1 MNEIIVKTWNQ
12 TYTKGINLS
21 TITKIKTLR
30 FADGKVIIADS
41 KDNLQRGVFTLKKR
55 KNVWNGINTRSI

>member
-1 MNEIIVKTWNQ
+1 MNEIIVKKGNQ

-30 FADGKVIIADS
+30 FSDGKVIKLI
-41 KDNLQRGVFTLKKR
+41 QRIICR
-55 KNVWNGINTRSI
+55 EEYSH